1 MAGMTAAVP
10 DPRLSPGR
18 AQEERRHI
26 VPEQERL
33 AFSLFILPH
42 IRTSPR
48 DHQAVVSLMQQ
59 AMLAAQ
65 APCEEIFRT
74 ASHSELMPCSWQP
87 FSHQALRGSWR

>member
-26 VPEQERL
+26 PDQERL
-33 AFSLFILPH
+33 AFSLLILPH
-42 IRTSPR
+42 ISTSSR

-65 APCEEIFRT
+65 APCEEISST
-74 ASHSELMPCSWQP
+74 A
-87 FSHQALRGSWR
+87 

>member
-26 VPEQERL
+26 VPDQERL
-33 AFSLFILPH
+33 AFSLLILLR
-42 IRTSPR
+42 ISTSPR

-59 AMLAAQ
+59 AILAAQ
-65 APCEEIFRT
+65 APCEEISRT
-74 ASHSELMPCSWQP
+74 A
-87 FSHQALRGSWR
+87 